1 MIAAGEPL
9 EFVPYGSEYLTHHPG
24 NVRHC
29 SDGCSGDRVP
39 TGPTSDADLSEA
51 LRGVSLSIN
60 RRNDD
65 GLRSKTSP
73 SFWKLRESPSLEGD
87 DSDGEEELYVSSDTV
102 VWSKSNGGDVRTVLR
117 TFNVSGKIQD
127 ALWCDFLVADYKARH
142 LVGSADASEPDTKV
156 PCVCILEES
165 AGTLHCFSR
174 SGEDYTRSVPFV
186 VSRLWPMRYGLLIER
201 RLRDVAAPPAAPGAP
216 SEHSA
221 ADALMFSL
229 LHPLDEVAPVATRT
243 AVHGH
248 IPRFGYMHCGSGVE
262 VVFVSEEPSLLVQ
275 FHKAQAA
282 HSVWEVRRTTD
293 EEDQYIDSSTVA
305 CSLDWTPTMFR
316 AAAAGSAAS
325 SSATPSSGF
334 SPRLT
339 HSTPANGRSSLD
351 RVANSSRRRRSQSPL
366 AHMAYLSRSQSP
378 LRSGTPFFTQS
389 HESSFS
395 TNLTYDQSEAQAA
408 PLVPDICLDHLWRE
422 PQPSGERA
430 SKAFVIHDMVGN
442 AYLCYHLSLQKILK
456 LVSLNIKS
464 SARPTL
470 KEYDSISALDVQYL
484 PSLKMLLVLDL
495 NHSLTLY
502 AGPSRLCKVHVPSF
516 IFAPTRELDCSLPC
530 SVPLVPRRSSL
541 SSSTNSSFLD
551 INVSPV
557 PASASHLHKVAEDS
571 GPLPPHHH
579 ISLQDAVRNRV
590 TLESSSGMHYRL
602 SLPAMSKDRIVKRC
616 LKALSTVLPQELG
629 VQVLTRWYMSRNAP
643 GPTDLTASTEMHSFL
658 VFILGTVG
666 CVANS
671 NGLQQAGGMDFD
683 ATPVAVK
690 KSKSSEGG
698 SNADWEYLLERSGGS
713 PGLASRNVPKVGPKM
728 PLYIPTCETSA
739 SNVAP
744 LQEHAYSVLTALHL
758 VYEDAKIDVLEWPS
772 LPRFAEFLYR
782 LSVHLHLKSYQDLYR
797 KDFPE
802 KIEIVDIPSSALTP
816 EGGPRTPSWFPL
828 SPPSIFSWIENAMTH
843 PGSKPRF
850 LHIPGTTRSLKA
862 AVLLY
867 SVLSCPQE
875 CSFSTDLLQDIS
887 AASLGNRESHTFS
900 FPKESG
906 VGEKIVSLLVKLG
919 IDLDQLSRWPSGVV
933 APLQDAMV
941 ECQDSPALGW
951 GPAACCL
958 VGRED
963 LAELSTQKQRKCLAK
978 MPVPSVHE
986 NIKQGSSF
994 TEKDNG
1000 FELLN
1005 KEMCKLKF
1013 SRDQRIGEA
1022 CRMLQSSVPVC
1033 ISIQQRPEV
1042 SDHEF
1047 VEEQERHLY
1056 GLCIR
1061 TMALPV
1067 GRGMMTLRSCQPVL
1081 ADPLPIPKL
1090 CLTGR
1095 VPLRNATVDMSHIE
1109 VPPNMNTW
1117 PLFHNGVAAGLRVA
1131 PDANDVDS
1139 SWITFNKPRASTATD
1154 ATIEHAG
1161 FLLGL
1166 GLNGHLSALST
1177 TAIHD
1182 YMLKNH
1188 ELTSVGLLL
1197 GLAASKLGSMDLAC
1211 TKLMSIHVETLLP
1224 PTSTEL
1230 DVHPLVCVASVM
1242 GLGLLYAESGHSQM
1256 ADILLGEIG
1265 RPPGPEM
1272 DHCIDRESYALAAG
1286 LALGLIMLGKGGSQF
1301 HHSNL
1306 RMADQL
1312 HHYMVGGR
1320 VRSAGNQR
1328 ERFRSPSY
1336 QIREGNAV
1344 NVHVTSPAATL
1355 ALGMM
1360 FFNSGNKAVAGWMAA
1375 PETQYLLDMV
1385 RPDFLLLRTLASG
1398 LILWSDISPTKAWIA
1413 SHIPEVVA
1421 TYAFRRSSEDVDVD
1435 YETMSQ
1441 AFCNILAGAC
1451 LCIGLKFA
1459 GSANLQAFDILRHY
1473 TMYFLNLQKQAVAEQ
1488 AGRNTLETCLLVT
1501 VLSLSLVM
1509 AGTGDLEVMR
1519 TCRHLRLRSTHASS
1533 HVLYGSYLAT
1543 HMALGFLF
1551 LGGTELTLSTRP
1563 MAVAALLCSL
1573 FPCFPIHSSDNR
1585 YHLQA
1590 FRHLYVL
1597 AVEPRHL
1604 LPVDTVTGNV
1614 VYSHITVS
1622 FRPTNA
1628 YGACEYVLKAP
1639 CHLPELDLLD
1649 SIALN
1654 DPRYWPVVFRRD
1666 KNWDLLKAV
1675 LLCRGRLCVK
1685 HKAGCLPYAVDPTGC
1700 KTAFEQSAIK
1710 DLLRGWSGRPKVSA
1724 CFSENTVI
1732 SKFTEFFLRVR
1743 ASGDSEQALQHAFGT
1758 ILLECT
1764 MRERVDTLSTLFD
1777 LFQTARHDFMQS
1789 TLPLWQARIVL
1800 AYYNFWRG
1808 QKRQLIDTSFALTLR
1823 ARVAAAVDDIIP
1835 KEELCAAVQMYM
1847 KDGANVPAAAL
1858 PFLVWH
1864 DISYPLSNTHQS
1876 GDSPTHFLAFCL
1888 EHLSQTV
1895 GIETILQS
1903 LL

>member
-24 NVRHC
+24 NVRHS

-39 TGPTSDADLSEA
+39 TAPTNDADLSEA

-60 RRNDD
+60 RRSDD
-65 GLRSKTSP
+65 GIRPKTSP

-127 ALWCDFLVADYKARH
+127 ALWCDFLVTDYKARH
-142 LVGSADASEPDTKV
+142 LVGSADASEPETKV
-156 PCVCILEES
+156 PCVCIFEES

-201 RLRDVAAPPAAPGAP
+201 RVRDVAAPPATPGAP
-216 SEHSA
+216 CEHSA

-293 EEDQYIDSSTVA
+293 EEDQYIDSSTIA

-316 AAAAGSAAS
+316 AAAGSAAS
-325 SSATPSSGF
+325 SSPTASSGF
-334 SPRLT
+334 SPRIC
-339 HSTPANGRSSLD
+339 HSTPADGRSSLD

-389 HESSFS
+389 HESSFN
-395 TNLTYDQSEAQAA
+395 TNMTYDQYEAQAA

-442 AYLCYHLSLQKILK
+442 AYLCYHLSLRKTLK

-516 IFAPTRELDCSLPC
+516 VFAPTRELDCSLPC
-530 SVPLVPRRSSL
+530 TVPLVPRRSSL
-541 SSSTNSSFLD
+541 SSSINSSFPD

-571 GPLPPHHH
+571 APLPPHHH
-579 ISLQDAVRNRV
+579 VSLQDAVRNRV
-590 TLESSSGMHYRL
+590 TLESSSGTHYRL

-671 NGLQQAGGMDFD
+671 NGLQQAGGMDLD

-713 PGLASRNVPKVGPKM
+713 LGLASRNVPKVGPKM
-728 PLYIPTCETSA
+728 PLFIPTCETSA

-758 VYEDAKIDVLEWPS
+758 VYEDAKLDVLEWPS

-802 KIEIVDIPSSALTP
+802 KIEIVDIPSSALNT
-816 EGGPRTPSWFPL
+816 EGEPRTPSWFPL
-828 SPPSIFSWIENAMTH
+828 SPPSIFSWIENAMAH

-887 AASLGNRESHTFS
+887 AASLGNCESHKFS

-951 GPAACCL
+951 GPAACRL

-1117 PLFHNGVAAGLRVA
+1117 PLFHNGVAAGLRVT

-1398 LILWSDISPTKAWIA
+1398 LILWSDICPTKAWIA

-1421 TYAFRRSSEDVDVD
+1421 TYAFQRSSEDVDVD

-1473 TMYFLNLQKQAVAEQ
+1473 TKYFLALQKQAVAEQ

-1501 VLSLSLVM
+1501 VLGLSLVM

-1519 TCRHLRLRSTHASS
+1519 MCRHLRLRSTHASS

-1628 YGACEYVLKAP
+1628 YGACEYMLKAP

-1649 SIALN
+1649 SVALN

-1675 LLCRGRLCVK
+1675 LMCRGRLCVK
-1685 HKAGCLPYAVDPTGC
+1685 HKAGCLPYSVDPTGC

-1710 DLLRGWSGRPKVSA
+1710 DLLRGWSARPKVSA

-1800 AYYNFWRG
+1800 AYYDFWRG
-1808 QKRQLIDTSFALTLR
+1808 EKRQLIDTSFALTLR

>member
-29 SDGCSGDRVP
+29 SDGGNAGDRVP
-39 TGPTSDADLSEA
+39 TSATELSEA
-51 LRGVSLSIN
+51 LQGVSLCIE
-60 RRNDD
+60 D
-65 GLRSKTSP
+65 GPQQART
-73 SFWKLRESPSLEGD
+73 SFWKLRESPSPEDD
-87 DSDGEEELYVSSDTV
+87 DSDGEEEIYASSNTV

-117 TFNVSGKIQD
+117 TFNISGKIQD
-127 ALWCDFLVADYKARH
+127 ALWCEFLMADYQARH
-142 LVGSADASEPDTKV
+142 LFGSASASETETRV
-156 PCVCILEES
+156 PCVCIFEES

-201 RLRDVAAPPAAPGAP
+201 RSRDVAAQATSHLPPATPR
-216 SEHSA
+216 EHSA
-221 ADALMFSL
+221 AGAMMFSL
-229 LHPLDEVAPVATRT
+229 LHPLDEVAPVVSRT

-248 IPRFGYMHCGSGVE
+248 VPRFGYMQCGSDVE
-262 VVFVSEEPSLLVQ
+262 VVYVCEEPSLLVM
-275 FHKAQAA
+275 FHGSQAS

-293 EEDQYIDSSTVA
+293 EEDQYVDTSAVA
-305 CSLDWTPTMFR
+305 YNSDRIPSFFR
-316 AAAAGSAAS
+316 AASVAS
-325 SSATPSSGF
+325 SPAAWSSFGC
-334 SPRLT
+334 SPRRS
-339 HSTPANGRSSLD
+339 HGSPASGRSTLD
-351 RVANSSRRRRSQSPL
+351 RASNSNHYSHSPL

-378 LRSGTPFFTQS
+378 LPSGTPLFASS
-389 HESSFS
+389 HENTFNTTS
-395 TNLTYDQSEAQAA
+395 LAYDPCEPQAS
-408 PLVPDICLDHLWRE
+408 PLVPDICLDQLWCE
-422 PQPSGERA
+422 PQASGERA
-430 SKAFVIHDMVGN
+430 SKAFVIRDMVGN
-442 AYLCYHLSLQKILK
+442 AYLCFHLSSRKTLK
-456 LVSLNIKS
+456 FVSLSKG

-470 KEYDSISALDVQYL
+470 KECDSISALDVQYL
-484 PSLKMLLVLDL
+484 QSLKMLLVLDL

-502 AGPSRLCKVHVPSF
+502 AGPTRLCKVHVPSF
-516 IFAPTRELDCSLPC
+516 VFAPTSELECSLA
-530 SVPLVPRRSSL
+530 RA
-541 SSSTNSSFLD
+541 
-551 INVSPV
+551 SPGPGHV
-557 PASASHLHKVAEDS
+557 HEGAEDS
-571 GPLPPHHH
+571 RPLPLPHHV
-579 ISLQDAVRNRV
+579 SLQDAVRNRV
-590 TLESSSGMHYRL
+590 TLESSSGTYYRL

-629 VQVLTRWYMSRNAP
+629 VQVLMKWYMSRNAP

-658 VFILGTVG
+658 LFILGTVG
-666 CVANS
+666 CIAAS
-671 NGLQQAGGMDFD
+671 NGLQQVGGMDLD
-683 ATPVAVK
+683 VVTPVAVK
-690 KSKSSEGG
+690 KSKSSERG
-698 SNADWEYLLERSGGS
+698 SNVDWEYLLERSGGS
-713 PGLASRNVPKVGPKM
+713 LSPASKGVPKVGPKM
-728 PLYIPTCETSA
+728 PLFVPSCETLA

-744 LQEHAYSVLTALHL
+744 LQEHAFSVLTALHL
-758 VYEDAKIDVLEWPS
+758 VYEDAKLDVLEWPS

-782 LSVHLHLKSYQDLYR
+782 LAVHLHLKSYQDLYR

-802 KIEIVDIPSSALTP
+802 KIRIVDIASTAHIS
-816 EGGPRTPSWFPL
+816 EGEPRTPSSFPL
-828 SPPSIFSWIENAMTH
+828 SPPNIFSWITH
-843 PGSKPRF
+843 TMAHPNDKSRF
-850 LHIPGTTRSLKA
+850 LYIPGTTRSLKA
-862 AVLLY
+862 VVLLY
-867 SVLSCPQE
+867 SVLSRPLE
-875 CSFSTDLLQDIS
+875 CSFSTDLLQDVS
-887 AASLGNRESHTFS
+887 AALLGKCENHKFS
-900 FPKESG
+900 FHKESG
-906 VGEKIVSLLVKLG
+906 VGERIVSLLVKLG
-919 IDLDQLSRWPSGVV
+919 INLDKLSRWPSGVV

-941 ECQDSPALGW
+941 ECQDSPSLGW
-951 GPAACCL
+951 GPVACRL

-963 LAELSTQKQRKCLAK
+963 LAELTAHKQSCLAK
-978 MPVPSVHE
+978 MPLPSVQE
-986 NIKQGSSF
+986 NPKHASSF
-994 TEKDNG
+994 IEKDNG

-1013 SRDQRIGEA
+1013 SKDQRIAEA
-1022 CRMLQSSVPVC
+1022 CRMLQSSMPVC

-1042 SDHEF
+1042 TDHEF

-1067 GRGMMTLRSCQPVL
+1067 GRGMITLRSCQPVL
-1081 ADPLPIPKL
+1081 ADPLPVPKL

-1131 PDANDVDS
+1131 PDASDVDS

-1182 YMLKNH
+1182 YMLRNH

-1197 GLAASKLGSMDLAC
+1197 GLAASKLGSMDLAG

-1286 LALGLIMLGKGGSQF
+1286 LALGLIMLGKGGSLSY
-1301 HHSNL
+1301 HSNL
-1306 RMADQL
+1306 RMAEQL

-1320 VRSAGNQR
+1320 MRSAGSQR

-1336 QIREGNAV
+1336 QIREGNTV

-1360 FFNSGNKAVAGWMAA
+1360 FFNSADKAVAGWMAA

-1398 LILWSDISPTKAWIA
+1398 LILWSDVCPTKAWIQ

-1421 TYAFRRSSEDVDVD
+1421 TYAFQKASEDVDID
-1435 YETMSQ
+1435 HETMSQ
-1441 AFCNILAGAC
+1441 AYCNILAGAC

-1459 GSANLQAFDILRHY
+1459 GSANYEAFHILRHY
-1473 TMYFLNLQKQAVAEQ
+1473 TMYFLDLQKQAVAEQ
-1488 AGRNTLETCLLVT
+1488 AGRNTLETCLLVN

-1519 TCRHLRLRSTHASS
+1519 ICRLLRLRSTHASS

-1563 MAVAALLCSL
+1563 MAIAALLCSL

-1604 LPVDTVTGNV
+1604 LPVDSITGNV

-1622 FRPTNA
+1622 FKPTNA
-1628 YGACEYVLKAP
+1628 YGACNYVLKAP

-1649 SIALN
+1649 SVSLN
-1654 DPRYWPVVFRRD
+1654 DPRYWPITFRRD
-1666 KNWDLLKAV
+1666 KNWDLLKQA
-1675 LLCRGRLCVK
+1675 LLNRGRLCVK

-1710 DLLRGWSGRPKVSA
+1710 DLLRGWSTRSKVSA

-1777 LFQTARHDFMQS
+1777 LFQTARHNFMQS
-1789 TLPLWQARIVL
+1789 TLPLWQAKIVL
-1800 AYYNFWRG
+1800 TYYDYCRG
-1808 QKRQLIDTSFALTLR
+1808 PKQQLIDKSFALTLR
-1823 ARVAAAVDDIIP
+1823 ARIAAAIDDVLP
-1835 KEELCAAVQMYM
+1835 KEKLRTAVQTYV
-1847 KDGANVPAAAL
+1847 KDGPSVPAAVL

-1864 DISYPLSNTHQS
+1864 DISYPLSNTRQS
-1876 GDSPTHFLAFCL
+1876 SDSATHFLAFCL
-1888 EHLSQTV
+1888 EHLAPAI
-1895 GIETILQS
+1895 GIETVLQS